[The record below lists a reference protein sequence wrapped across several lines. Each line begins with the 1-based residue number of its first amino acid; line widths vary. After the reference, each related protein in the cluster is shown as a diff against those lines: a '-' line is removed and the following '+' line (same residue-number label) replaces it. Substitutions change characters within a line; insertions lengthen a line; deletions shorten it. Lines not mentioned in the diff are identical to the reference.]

1 MPWARI
7 TCVIKIKQI
16 FCFHQTYR
24 ILNDRSIALAP
35 STAQLKPA
43 LWNDN
48 LSTVDHWTICP
59 LPRGFLSINT
69 CTVSC
74 LWLGIHRWR
83 GPTVRHWPAAFY
95 TGNLRIRQFWYPRG
109 GGGGCSWNWP
119 SEHPGT
125 RELSGGQK
133 LSTDYHLCSSQGPLY
148 FYPLNLSGLD
158 LSARLCFQVL
168 FKNITDKVSAFKQM
182 SCMFAFSV
190 RFSSTALQCLNV
202 RRREPLTSVPL
213 VRGTP
218 FLFPF

>member
-16 FCFHQTYR
+16 FHFHQTYR

-59 LPRGFLSINT
+59 LPCGFLSINT

-95 TGNLRIRQFWYPRG
+95 TGNLRIRQFWYPQRG
-109 GGGGCSWNWP
+109 GGGGGGGSFLELTQWTP
-119 SEHPGT
+119 RDKGAFRGSEVVHRLSPVQRSGSLVFLSIESVWSGFKCKVLLPG
-125 RELSGGQK
+125 
-133 LSTDYHLCSSQGPLY
+133 
-148 FYPLNLSGLD
+148 F
-158 LSARLCFQVL
+158 V
-168 FKNITDKVSAFKQM
+168 
-182 SCMFAFSV
+182 
-190 RFSSTALQCLNV
+190 
-202 RRREPLTSVPL
+202 
-213 VRGTP
+213 
-218 FLFPF
+218 